1 MAGGDNI
8 KVDEGT
14 YIVVYDPANEK
25 ITVNNAKK
33 IWSVIGVNGDW
44 NTDYP
49 MTETMPGIWMSDVIE
64 VTISNLMTYGA
75 FAHITDDVDGLIH
88 ISQISDKRIGK
99 PSDEL
104 SVGQVVTVKITKID
118 DEQERVSLSLRAVSE
133 DMPESGDAQDEPD
146 DVEDEPEET
155 EN

>member
-1 MAGGDNI
+1 
-8 KVDEGT
+8 
-14 YIVVYDPANEK
+14 
-25 ITVNNAKK
+25 
-33 IWSVIGVNGDW
+33 
-44 NTDYP
+44 
-49 MTETMPGIWMSDVIE
+49 
-64 VTISNLMTYGA
+64 MTYGA
-75 FAHITDDVDGLIH
+75 FAHSTDDVDGLIH

-133 DMPESGDAQDEPD
+133 DMPESGDVQDEPD